1 MSSIVAFQNSLP
13 VTHSPGRAGVREWQV
28 LTDPN
33 NLVQIEKRKSVT
45 DRVALEELYMLSLT
59 AQGQTAIIPKR
70 KAKIKK
76 RTLSPNQTTAIARLE
91 KKRPTRSSSEL
102 RALRSETADS
112 GEDIDSALLS
122 LPEELHISETMPDP
136 ANATSHPQ
144 FKGLTTKPNRRNLH
158 KLSLT
163 TKSPVIRNPTLR
175 QELLEEIG
183 DHNIESAFHDEEI
196 NLRFSQQAVVASTD
210 SPTALMSKMKSRSS
224 TMPGFKERADTLRQR
239 RYRDGIKLATERSG
253 TIISES
259 DDDRRKRRQANG
271 EYMYKTAASVP
282 DSLVNFANQLHDI
295 DRITPLEEVELGE
308 KTQEAIKLQKIYDGL
323 VTKLDREPTD
333 DEWCAAAGKI
343 NMEAIVQA
351 IDEGLQAKNKLVIS
365 NLRMVQG
372 VVNVYIRNGLKGQYN
387 AGDMMQDGIMVSNTE
402 DRRYKIGRAFL
413 SGLTSV
419 FCVYCQALIRA
430 AEKFDPSR
438 GFRFSTYAMYWIRSA
453 VKRDLLSQS
462 RIIQVPS
469 RIFEQHKKLEKSW
482 QELKL
487 THDRTPTMLELS
499 DVTGLTQAQIERCE
513 ETMNQKIYSLDQ
525 SVLNA
530 LNPFEED
537 ANRDTLYEIIAR
549 KTEDLDTSRMEYRLL
564 REDLIKAL
572 HQHLSEEEANL
583 LMLRYGI
590 IENRESMKKSG
601 FRTVAEVSRMAGL
614 KPDKARRLL
623 HRSLT
628 RLQTVMGDEWLEYE
642 RELEAGFN

>member
-1 MSSIVAFQNSLP
+1 
-13 VTHSPGRAGVREWQV
+13 
-28 LTDPN
+28 
-33 NLVQIEKRKSVT
+33 
-45 DRVALEELYMLSLT
+45 
-59 AQGQTAIIPKR
+59 
-70 KAKIKK
+70 
-76 RTLSPNQTTAIARLE
+76 
-91 KKRPTRSSSEL
+91 
-102 RALRSETADS
+102 
-112 GEDIDSALLS
+112 
-122 LPEELHISETMPDP
+122 
-136 ANATSHPQ
+136 
-144 FKGLTTKPNRRNLH
+144 
-158 KLSLT
+158 
-163 TKSPVIRNPTLR
+163 
-175 QELLEEIG
+175 
-183 DHNIESAFHDEEI
+183 
-196 NLRFSQQAVVASTD
+196 
-210 SPTALMSKMKSRSS
+210 
-224 TMPGFKERADTLRQR
+224 
-239 RYRDGIKLATERSG
+239 
-253 TIISES
+253 
-259 DDDRRKRRQANG
+259 
-271 EYMYKTAASVP
+271 
-282 DSLVNFANQLHDI
+282 
-295 DRITPLEEVELGE
+295 
-308 KTQEAIKLQKIYDGL
+308 
-323 VTKLDREPTD
+323 
-333 DEWCAAAGKI
+333 
-343 NMEAIVQA
+343 
-351 IDEGLQAKNKLVIS
+351 
-365 NLRMVQG
+365 
-372 VVNVYIRNGLKGQYN
+372 
-387 AGDMMQDGIMVSNTE
+387 
-402 DRRYKIGRAFL
+402 
-413 SGLTSV
+413 
-419 FCVYCQALIRA
+419 
-430 AEKFDPSR
+430 
-438 GFRFSTYAMYWIRSA
+438 MYWIRSA

-572 HQHLSEEEANL
+572 HQHLSKEEANL

-614 KPDKARRLL
+614 KPDKVRRLL